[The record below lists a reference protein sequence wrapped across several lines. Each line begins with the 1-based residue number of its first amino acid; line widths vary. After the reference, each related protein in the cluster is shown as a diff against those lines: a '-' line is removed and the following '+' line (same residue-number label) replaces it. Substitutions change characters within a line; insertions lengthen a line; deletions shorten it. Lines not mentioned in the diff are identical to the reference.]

1 MTHSLY
7 GWLKK
12 SPQPAAVLCDEQR
25 IECGTGARSWTELH
39 KTVEAL
45 AAEKVTCLDAKGNVL
60 RSMSFVVDAATVQRE
75 SAESTELQTFAKLI
89 AEAYEKGTKSYSPLL
104 DSSMQFIERQGQQLA
119 KAEAEIERLRLQNA
133 KLRGELAELSAPQSD
148 DGGVLGGLLAGMA
161 QGQLTADAG
170 ATPIGKA
177 KAK

>member
-45 AAEKVTCLDAKGNVL
+45 QAEKITCLDAKGAVL
-60 RSMSFVVDAATVQRE
+60 RSMRMVVDAPPSTTP
-75 SAESTELQTFAKLI
+75 ESTELQTFAKLI
-89 AEAYEKGTKSYSPLL
+89 AEAYEKGTKSYAPLL
-104 DSSMQFIERQGQQLA
+104 DASLQFIERQGQSLA
-119 KAEAEIERLRLQNA
+119 KAEQEIERLRLANV
-133 KLRGELAELSAPQSD
+133 KLRTEIAELVSQPAPD
-148 DGGVLGGLLAGMA
+148 DGTGNVIGALMAGMA
-161 QGQLTADAG
+161 QAAEQNLP
-170 ATPIGKA
+170 TPIKQGVK
-177 KAK
+177 K

>member
-12 SPQPAAVLCDEQR
+12 SPQPATVVCDEQR
-25 IECGTGARSWTELH
+25 IECGTGQRSWTELH

-45 AAEKVTCLDAKGNVL
+45 NAEKITCLDAKGNVL
-60 RSMSFVVDAATVQRE
+60 RSMRMVLDAPPSST
-75 SAESTELQTFAKLI
+75 AESSELQTFAKLV
-89 AEAYEKGTKSYSPLL
+89 AEAYEKGTKSYAPLL

-133 KLRGELAELSAPQSD
+133 KLRGELAELSGQQGD
-148 DGGVLGGLLAGMA
+148 DSGGAIGALVAGIA
-161 QGQLTADAG
+161 QAQLEAG